1 MGSAYLPTPSF
12 FPAIHKTFT
21 DHLAF
26 DFNWI
31 AISSALY
38 MMYYFVLDPI
48 AAVSLPSAVHLRI

>member
-38 MMYYFVLDPI
+38 MTYYFVLDPI
-48 AAVSLPSAVHLRI
+48 AAVSPPPPV